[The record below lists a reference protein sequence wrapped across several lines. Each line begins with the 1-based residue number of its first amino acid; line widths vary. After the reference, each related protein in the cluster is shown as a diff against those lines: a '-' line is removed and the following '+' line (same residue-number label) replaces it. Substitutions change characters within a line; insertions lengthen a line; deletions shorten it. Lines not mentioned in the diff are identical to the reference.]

1 MGLALPTF
9 KPLVI
14 FGPQCSGKSTLINH
28 LRFQH
33 PDLFEKVLP
42 YTNRTEFL
50 DDEALNTDYKRIDQ
64 IEFNDLLDN
73 DELLFV
79 EQIDEGVN

>member
-1 MGLALPTF
+1 M
-9 KPLVI
+9 
-14 FGPQCSGKSTLINH
+14 
-28 LRFQH
+28 
-33 PDLFEKVLP
+33 LP

-79 EQIDEGVN
+79 EQIDEGVNALDKKQPFF